1 MGMTD
6 KAMKRYLFASDFDQ
20 TLTFNDS
27 GYVLAELVGIST
39 EEFERKAKGMAKI
52 NLVQQGAE
60 LAYLL
65 LHDPEFK
72 AKVRKEHLREVG
84 KRIRLKSDIKL
95 LYQLL
100 SAGIDGHQFDF
111 YVLSAAPVEVIQSAL
126 EDIVPAD
133 HIFGTE
139 FRYLA
144 SGEIDTIVRATAGY
158 GKVAVLDDLLIENV
172 VGPDHVIYTGD
183 GSSDIHVMLHIN
195 ARDGLTIAVSESRN
209 VSQIAK
215 RTVLSTSAAAVLA
228 PILEE
233 VLGWERYRIRGF
245 FEANGM
251 LIQEW
256 ERVRTDWLTLRPSPE
271 AANEAGSSAETTV
284 LPMPGKN
291 A

>member
-1 MGMTD
+1 MND
-6 KAMKRYLFASDFDQ
+6 SARKEYIFASDFDQ

-27 GYVLAELVGIST
+27 GYVLAELVGIGT
-39 EEFERKAKGMAKI
+39 TEFERKSTGMARL

-65 LHDPEFK
+65 LHDPEFR
-72 AKVRKEHLREVG
+72 ARVRKEHLREVG

-100 SAGIDGHQFDF
+100 ESGIDGYQFDF
-111 YVLSAAPVEVIQSAL
+111 YVLSAAPVEIVRSAL
-126 EDIVPAD
+126 EGIVPAD
-133 HIFGTE
+133 HIYGTE
-139 FRYLA
+139 FRYQP

-158 GKVAVLDDLLIENV
+158 GKVAVLDNLLVEKV
-172 VGPDHVIYTGD
+172 AGPDHVIYTGD

-209 VSQIAK
+209 VAQIAK
-215 RTVLSTSAAAVLA
+215 RTVLSTSALAVLA

-233 VLGWERYRIRGF
+233 VAGWERYRIRGF

-256 ERVRTDWLTLRPSPE
+256 ERVRTDWLTLRAAVESSPAE
-271 AANEAGSSAETTV
+271 DVSSV
-284 LPMPGKN
+284 IVS
-291 A
+291 

>member
-1 MGMTD
+1 MAD
-6 KAMKRYLFASDFDQ
+6 NLLKRYIFASDFDQ

-65 LHDPEFK
+65 LHDPEFQ
-72 AKVRKEHLREVG
+72 AKVRKEHLHEVG

-100 SAGIDGHQFDF
+100 DTGIDGHQFDF
-111 YVLSAAPVEVIQSAL
+111 YVLSAAPVEIVRSAL
-126 EDIVPAD
+126 QDIVPAD
-133 HIFGTE
+133 HIYGTE
-139 FRYLA
+139 FRYKS

-158 GKVAVLDDLLIENV
+158 GKVAVLDKLLVERV
-172 VGPDHVIYTGD
+172 AGPDHVVYTGD

-195 ARDGLTIAVSESRN
+195 SRDGLTIAVSESRN

-215 RTVLSTSAAAVLA
+215 RTVLSSSALAVLA

-233 VLGWERYRIRGF
+233 IAGWERYRIRSF
-245 FEANGM
+245 FEANGR

-256 ERVRTDWLTLRPSPE
+256 ERVRTDWLTVRP
-271 AANEAGSSAETTV
+271 AAEPTPTESVTAGPKLEIANS
-284 LPMPGKN
+284 
-291 A
+291 

>member
-1 MGMTD
+1 L
-6 KAMKRYLFASDFDQ
+6 KRYIFASDFDQ

-39 EEFERKAKGMAKI
+39 EDFERKSKGMAKI

-72 AKVRKEHLREVG
+72 EKVRKEHLREVG

-100 SAGIDGHQFDF
+100 ETGIDGHQFDF
-111 YVLSAAPVEVIQSAL
+111 YVLSAAPVEIVRSAL
-126 EDIVPAD
+126 EDMVPPD
-133 HIFGTE
+133 HIYGTE
-139 FRYLA
+139 FRYNPT
-144 SGEIDTIVRATAGY
+144 GEIDTIIRATAGY
-158 GKVAVLDDLLIENV
+158 GKVAVLDNLLLDRV
-172 VGPDHVIYTGD
+172 AGPDHVVYTGD

-195 ARDGLTIAVSESRN
+195 SRDGLTIAVSESRN
-209 VSQIAK
+209 VTQIAK
-215 RTVLSTSAAAVLA
+215 RTVLSTSALAVLA
-228 PILEE
+228 PILED
-233 VLGWERYRIRGF
+233 VAGWERARIRSF

-256 ERVRTDWLTLRPSPE
+256 ERVRMDWLTVRP
-271 AANEAGSSAETTV
+271 AAEGTPTEGVIAPKLET
-284 LPMPGKN
+284 
-291 A
+291 AHS

>member
-1 MGMTD
+1 MAD
-6 KAMKRYLFASDFDQ
+6 NNPLKRYIFASDFDQ

-27 GYVLAELVGIST
+27 GYVLAELVGIGT
-39 EEFERKAKGMAKI
+39 EEFERKSKGMAKI

-65 LHDPEFK
+65 LHDPEFR

-100 SAGIDGHQFDF
+100 DAGIDGNHFDF
-111 YVLSAAPVEVIQSAL
+111 YVLSAAPVEIVRSAL
-126 EDIVPAD
+126 EDMVPPD
-133 HIFGTE
+133 HIYGTE
-139 FRYLA
+139 FRYKDT
-144 SGEIDTIVRATAGY
+144 GEIDTIVRATAGY
-158 GKVAVLDDLLIENV
+158 GKVAVLDNLLVEKV
-172 VGPDHVIYTGD
+172 AGPDHVVYTGD

-195 ARDGLTIAVSESRN
+195 SRDGLTIAVSESRN

-215 RTVLSTSAAAVLA
+215 RTVLSTSALAVLA

-233 VLGWERYRIRGF
+233 VLGWERYRIRSF
-245 FEANGM
+245 FEASGM

-256 ERVRTDWLTLRPSPE
+256 ERVRTDWLTVRP
-271 AANEAGSSAETTV
+271 AAESTATEGVTA
-284 LPMPGKN
+284 
-291 A
+291 

>member
-1 MGMTD
+1 MAD
-6 KAMKRYLFASDFDQ
+6 KPLKRYIFASDFDQ

-27 GYVLAELVGIST
+27 GYVLAELVGIPL

-65 LHDPEFK
+65 LHDPEFQ
-72 AKVRKEHLREVG
+72 AKVRKQHLYEAG
-84 KRIRLKSDIKL
+84 KRIRLKGDIKL
-95 LYQLL
+95 LYQIL
-100 SAGIDGHQFDF
+100 ATGVDGHFFDF

-126 EDIVPAD
+126 EGIVPHD

-139 FRYLA
+139 FRYKS
-144 SGEIDTIVRATAGY
+144 SGEIETIIRATAGY
-158 GKVAVLDDLLIENV
+158 GKVAVLNQLLAKHV
-172 VGPDHVIYTGD
+172 TGPDHVIYSGD
-183 GSSDIHVMLHIN
+183 GSSDIHVMLQLN
-195 ARDGLTIAVSESRN
+195 ARDGLTIAVSESPH

-215 RTVLSTSAAAVLA
+215 RTVLSTSALAVLA

-233 VLGWERYRIRGF
+233 IAGWERSRIRSF

-256 ERVRTDWLTLRPSPE
+256 ERVRTDWLTVRP
-271 AANEAGSSAETTV
+271 AVAETSDAEGV
-284 LPMPGKN
+284 
-291 A
+291 AR

>member
-1 MGMTD
+1 MAESTL
-6 KAMKRYLFASDFDQ
+6 KRYIFASDFDQ

-39 EEFERKAKGMAKI
+39 DEFERKSKGMAKI

-65 LHDPEFK
+65 LHDPEFR
-72 AKVRKEHLREVG
+72 AKVRKDHLREVG

-95 LYQLL
+95 LYHLL
-100 SAGIDGHQFDF
+100 ESGIDGHQFDF
-111 YVLSAAPVEVIQSAL
+111 FVLSAAPVEIVRSAL
-126 EDIVPAD
+126 EDIVPPD
-133 HIFGTE
+133 HIYGTE
-139 FRYLA
+139 FLYTP
-144 SGEIDTIVRATAGY
+144 SGEIETIVRATAGY
-158 GKVAVLDDLLIENV
+158 GKVAVLDNLLLQRV
-172 VGPDHVIYTGD
+172 AGPDHVVYTGD

-215 RTVLSTSAAAVLA
+215 RTVLSTSALAVLA

-233 VLGWERYRIRGF
+233 VAGWERYRIRSF

-256 ERVRTDWLTLRPSPE
+256 ERVRTDWLTVLP
-271 AANEAGSSAETTV
+271 AAEPTPTESVIAGSKLET
-284 LPMPGKN
+284 
-291 A
+291 ARS

>member
-1 MGMTD
+1 
-6 KAMKRYLFASDFDQ
+6 
-20 TLTFNDS
+20 
-27 GYVLAELVGIST
+27 
-39 EEFERKAKGMAKI
+39 MAKI

-65 LHDPEFK
+65 LHDPEFR
-72 AKVRKEHLREVG
+72 ARVRKEHLREVG

-100 SAGIDGHQFDF
+100 ESGIDGHQFDF
-111 YVLSAAPVEVIQSAL
+111 YVLSAAPVEIVRAAL

-133 HIFGTE
+133 HIYGTE
-139 FRYLA
+139 FRYQP

-158 GKVAVLDDLLIENV
+158 GKVAVLDNLLVEKV
-172 VGPDHVIYTGD
+172 AGPDHVIYTGD

-195 ARDGLTIAVSESRN
+195 SRDGLTIAVSESRN

-215 RTVLSTSAAAVLA
+215 RTVLSTSALAVLA

-233 VLGWERYRIRGF
+233 IAGWERYRIRGF

-256 ERVRTDWLTLRPSPE
+256 ERVRTDWLTVR
-271 AANEAGSSAETTV
+271 AAVEPTVAEDVSAVT
-284 LPMPGKN
+284 
-291 A
+291 AS

>member
-1 MGMTD
+1 MAD
-6 KAMKRYLFASDFDQ
+6 NVLRRYIFASDFDQ

-27 GYVLAELVGIST
+27 GYVLAELVGIPT
-39 EEFERKAKGMAKI
+39 EEFERKSKGMAKT

-65 LHDPEFK
+65 LHDPEFQ
-72 AKVRKEHLREVG
+72 ARVRKDHLHEVG

-95 LYQLL
+95 LYHLL
-100 SAGIDGHQFDF
+100 DTGIDGHQFDF
-111 YVLSAAPVEVIQSAL
+111 YVLSAAPVEIVRSAL
-126 EDIVPAD
+126 QDVVPPD
-133 HIFGTE
+133 HIYGTE
-139 FRYLA
+139 FRYKP

-158 GKVAVLDDLLIENV
+158 GKVAVLDDLLV
-172 VGPDHVIYTGD
+172 QKVAGPDHVVYTGD

-195 ARDGLTIAVSESRN
+195 SRDGLTIAVSESRN

-215 RTVLSTSAAAVLA
+215 RTVLSTSALAVLA

-233 VLGWERYRIRGF
+233 IAGWERYRIRGF

-256 ERVRTDWLTLRPSPE
+256 ERVRTDWLTVRQAESKAEEVSIAPKLE
-271 AANEAGSSAETTV
+271 TASS
-284 LPMPGKN
+284 
-291 A
+291 

>member
-1 MGMTD
+1 M
-6 KAMKRYLFASDFDQ
+6 AENALRRFIFASDFDQ

-27 GYVLAELVGIST
+27 GYVLSELVGIPT

-72 AKVRKEHLREVG
+72 TKVRKEHLHEVG
-84 KRIRLKSDIKL
+84 KRIRLKENIPL

-100 SAGIDGHQFDF
+100 ESGIDGYTFDF
-111 YVLSAAPVEVIQSAL
+111 YVLSAAPVEVILSAL
-126 EDIVPAD
+126 EGIVPPD

-139 FRYLA
+139 FLYKP
-144 SGEIDTIVRATAGY
+144 SGEIDRIVRATAGY
-158 GKVAVLDDLLIENV
+158 GKVAVLDQLLIRQV
-172 VGPDHVIYTGD
+172 TGPDHVIYTGD

-195 ARDGLTIAVSESRN
+195 ARDGLTIAVSESPN

-215 RTVLSTSAAAVLA
+215 RTVLSTSALAVLA

-233 VLGWERYRIRGF
+233 VAGWERSRIRGF

-256 ERVRTDWLTLRPSPE
+256 ERVRTDWLTVRPV
-271 AANEAGSSAETTV
+271 ANELPAEV
-284 LPMPGKN
+284 
-291 A
+291 AS